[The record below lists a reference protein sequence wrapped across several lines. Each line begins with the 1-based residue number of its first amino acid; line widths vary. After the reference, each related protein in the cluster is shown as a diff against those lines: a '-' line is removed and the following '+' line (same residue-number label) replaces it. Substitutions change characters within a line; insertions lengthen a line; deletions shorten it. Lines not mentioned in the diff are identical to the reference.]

1 MARTSTLRASD
12 ADRDAVAERLR
23 QAAVEGRL
31 EPWELEQRLHT
42 ALRARTYGELDPLLR
57 DLPQRS
63 VTRRRPPLS
72 PGPSAGL
79 VALVAVRLVVT
90 LLIVAALMFA
100 FAVTAAWWLLGLIVW
115 VTIRSTRRSC
125 SGWHRPPPRA
135 RRVY

>member
-57 DLPQRS
+57 DLPARS
-63 VTRRRPPLS
+63 VTRRRPPVS
-72 PGPSAGL
+72 PGQSAGL

-115 VTIRSTRRSC
+115 VTVRSTRRSC
-125 SGWHRPPPRA
+125 GSWHRPPPRA

>member
-1 MARTSTLRASD
+1 MARDSMLIRASD

-57 DLPQRS
+57 DLPPRS
-63 VTRRRPPLS
+63 VARRRPPVS
-72 PGPSAGL
+72 PGPTAGL
-79 VALVAVRLVVT
+79 AVLLFVRLVVT

-100 FAVTAAWWLLGLIVW
+100 FAVTAAWWLLALIVW
-115 VTIRSTRRSC
+115 VAVRSTRHSC
-125 SGWHRPPPRA
+125 GGWHRPPRA
-135 RRVY
+135 WRA